1 VSGATV
7 QPVQPVQPDRREV
20 LPAWG
25 ATPRHGRPAD
35 RPGQVTAICVALF
48 VVAFGLRFF
57 HIVTSYN
64 LFIDEV
70 TYSEIARNIAHGHGV
85 TEYGQPFDLHPPAV
99 MATFGLVIRLFG
111 LDGNLADLS
120 FALRPVA
127 AVFGAGTVTIAFLIV
142 RRMGLTNGYALV
154 AAALVALDPFQIS
167 YDSRVMLEAQTQF
180 FTALTILLVMHLS
193 REHSRWL
200 LVAAGLSAGITFC
213 SKETFGL
220 VLGAALIVIA
230 YSNRLARRKEL
241 FSIIGISLAAYVA
254 NLVMTIWTGGLHAWM
269 QARGNGLTRLIGM
282 NKETGFNS
290 PTVKV
295 SLVSRLTANLDQLA
309 VTYGLLLLGGLCCL
323 ALIYRMKLW
332 RPAASPFRSEDR
344 EATVVVAWALTA
356 CGYLVYATGL
366 GSIEEQMYYIPLL
379 PCILALITLLSKVRK
394 PWMILVAAFLAID
407 TVVWSQ
413 VHSVDS
419 NTYRAFFSWA
429 RTGIPK
435 DSRVAVTEDSA
446 QFVLSGLDL
455 GNWHTAQ
462 ALQDNHVDYVL
473 INPELVEQGYGVGDP
488 AFLSYLKTKATTVFR
503 ATSKQDGTLI
513 LYDVRKLD
521 RR

>member
-7 QPVQPVQPDRREV
+7 QPVRGEV

-25 ATPRHGRPAD
+25 AAPRHGRPAD
-35 RPGQVTAICVALF
+35 RPGQVTAICIALF
-48 VVAFGLRFF
+48 GVAFGLRFF
-57 HIVTSYN
+57 HIVRSYN

-70 TYSEIARNIAHGHGV
+70 TYSGIARNIADGHGV
-85 TEYGQPFDLHPPAV
+85 TEYGQPFDLHPPVV
-99 MATFGLVIRLFG
+99 MATFGLVIRLLG
-111 LDGNLADLS
+111 LGGNLADLS

-127 AVFGAGTVTIAFLIV
+127 AVFGAGTVTLAFLIG
-142 RRMGLTNGYALV
+142 RRAGFPTTYALA

-180 FTALTILLVMHLS
+180 FTALTILLVMRLS
-193 REHSRWL
+193 RQHSRWL
-200 LVAAGLSAGITFC
+200 LLAAGLSAGITFC

-220 VLGAALIVIA
+220 VLGGALIVIA
-230 YSNRLARRKEL
+230 YGNRLTRRKDL
-241 FSIIGISLAAYVA
+241 FAIIGISLTAYLA

-309 VTYGLLLLGGLCCL
+309 VTYALLLLGGVCCL
-323 ALIYRMKLW
+323 VLIYRTKLW
-332 RPAASPFRSEDR
+332 RPAASAWPPENP
-344 EATVVVAWALTA
+344 EVTVLVAWTLTS

-379 PCILALITLLSKVRK
+379 PCILSVVAVLAFGGKATRRVVAVLITV
-394 PWMILVAAFLAID
+394 FLAID

-429 RTGIPK
+429 QTGIPK

-455 GNWHTAQ
+455 GDWHTAKD
-462 ALQDNHVDYVL
+462 LRDNHVDYVL
-473 INPELVEQGYGVGDP
+473 INPNLVEQGYGVGDP
-488 AFLSYLKTKATTVFR
+488 EFLGYLKSGATPVFT

-521 RR
+521 GR

>member
-1 VSGATV
+1 MSGATV
-7 QPVQPVQPDRREV
+7 QPVRGEV
-20 LPAWG
+20 LPSWG
-25 ATPRHGRPAD
+25 AMPRHGRPAD

-48 VVAFGLRFF
+48 VVAFVLRFF
-57 HIVTSYN
+57 HIVRSYN

-70 TYSEIARNIAHGHGV
+70 TYSEIARNIADGNGV
-85 TEYGQPFDLHPPAV
+85 SHYGQPFDLHPPAV
-99 MATFGLVIRLFG
+99 LATWGLVIRLFG

-127 AVFGAGTVTIAFLIV
+127 AVFGAGTVTLAFLIG
-142 RRMGLTNGYALV
+142 RRVGFSTGYALV

-180 FTALTILLVMHLS
+180 FAALTILLVMHLG
-193 REHSRWL
+193 RRPSRWL

-230 YSNRLARRKEL
+230 FSNRLAPRKDV
-241 FSIIGISLAAYVA
+241 FAVIGISLAAYVA
-254 NLVMTIWTGGLHAWM
+254 NLGLTIWTGGVHAWM
-269 QARGNGLTRLIGM
+269 EARGNGLTRLIGL

-309 VTYGLLLLGGLCCL
+309 VTYGLLLLGGICCL
-323 ALIYRMKLW
+323 VLVYRMRLW
-332 RPAASPFRSEDR
+332 RPAASPRQGPE
-344 EATVVVAWALTA
+344 EATALVAWTLAA

-379 PCILALITLLSKVRK
+379 PCILSVVAVLAKAKRF
-394 PWMILVAAFLAID
+394 WLVLAAAFLAVD
-407 TVVWSQ
+407 TVVWAQ

-419 NTYRAFFSWA
+419 NSYRAFFSWA
-429 RTGIPK
+429 QTGIPK
-435 DSRVAVTEDSA
+435 NSRVALTEDSA
-446 QFVLSGLDL
+446 QFVLSGLDI
-455 GNWHTAQ
+455 GNWHTAET
-462 ALQDNHVDYVL
+462 LRDNHVDYVL

-488 AFLSYLKTKATTVFR
+488 EFLDYLKSKATTVFS
-503 ATSKQDGTLI
+503 ATSKRDGTLI

-521 RR
+521 QQ

>member
-1 VSGATV
+1 M
-7 QPVQPVQPDRREV
+7 
-20 LPAWG
+20 
-25 ATPRHGRPAD
+25 
-35 RPGQVTAICVALF
+35 
-48 VVAFGLRFF
+48 VAFGLRFF
-57 HIVTSYN
+57 HIVRSYN

-127 AVFGAGTVTIAFLIV
+127 AVFGAGTVTLAFLIG
-142 RRMGLTNGYALV
+142 RRMGLATGAALA

-180 FTALTILLVMHLS
+180 FTALTILLVMRLS
-193 REHSRWL
+193 QQHSRWL
-200 LVAAGLSAGITFC
+200 VVAAGLSAGITFC

-220 VLGAALIVIA
+220 VLGGALIVIA
-230 YSNRLARRKEL
+230 YSNRLAPRKDV
-241 FSIIGISLAAYVA
+241 FAVIGISLAAYVA
-254 NLVMTIWTGGLHAWM
+254 NLGMTIWTGGVHAWM
-269 QARGNGLTRLIGM
+269 QARGNGLTRLIGL

-295 SLVSRLTANLDQLA
+295 SLVSRLTANLDELA
-309 VTYGLLLLGGLCCL
+309 VTYGLLLLGGICCL
-323 ALIYRMKLW
+323 VLIYRLKLW
-332 RPAASPFRSEDR
+332 RPAATPGQGEYP
-344 EATVVVAWALTA
+344 AAVVPVAWALTA

-379 PCILALITLLSKVRK
+379 PCILSVVALLAKHKKLLVV
-394 PWMILVAAFLAID
+394 LVGAFLAVD

-413 VHSVDS
+413 VHSTDS

-446 QFVLSGLDL
+446 QFVLSGVDL
-455 GNWHTAQ
+455 GNWHTAD
-462 ALQDNHVDYVL
+462 ALRDNQVDYVL
-473 INPELVEQGYGVGDP
+473 INPDLVEQGYGVGDP
-488 AFLSYLKTKATTVFR
+488 EFLDYLKARATTVFS

-521 RR
+521 RP